1 MLARIRK
8 SAEHKDS
15 GFTLI
20 ELLVVMI
27 IIGILAAIAIPA
39 FLSQKNKAR
48 STSAKADVSSIGKEI
63 ASYFVDGSPTAAGGI
78 TSTDTTKPTE
88 WKLAFTAPA
97 GATAVTGTLSQGNEA
112 FGTITSSEDWCVTVY
127 NADVDKAA
135 VPTSSAPGES
145 AWKYTFAGGLAKGAC

>member
-8 SAEHKDS
+8 SAENKDS

-48 STSAKADVSSIGKEI
+48 STSAKSDVSSIGKEI
-63 ASYFVDGSPTAAGGI
+63 ASYFVDG
-78 TSTDTTKPTE
+78 E
-88 WKLAFTAPA
+88 APA
-97 GATAVTGTLSQGNEA
+97 APATIGVDATTGDWEVDTIASLTGKLSAGNVA
-112 FGTITSSEDWCVTVY
+112 AGTITSSESWCVSVVNDEVTTP
-127 NADVDKAA
+127 ADA
-135 VPTSSAPGES
+135 T
-145 AWKYTFAGGLAKGAC
+145 WKYSFSGGLAKGAC

>member
-8 SAEHKDS
+8 AAENKDS

-39 FLSQKNKAR
+39 FLSQKNKAK

-63 ASYFVDGSPTAAGGI
+63 ASFYVDAENS
-78 TSTDTTKPTE
+78 
-88 WKLAFTAPA
+88 
-97 GATAVTGTLSQGNEA
+97 AVAGTLAGSAGSFTTTGYTPAITGKLSAGNIA
-112 FGTITSSEDWCVTVY
+112 DGAMTDFDTWCVSVW
-127 NADVDKAA
+127 NADVDGTTKPATSGAGAA
-135 VPTSSAPGES
+135 AWSYSA
-145 AWKYTFAGGLAKGAC
+145 TDGLKKGVC

>member
-39 FLSQKNKAR
+39 FLSQKNKAKA
-48 STSAKADVSSIGKEI
+48 TSAKADVTTIGKEI
-63 ASYFVDGSPTAAGGI
+63 SAFYVDNPTVPTAGYTVTTPTAGQWSFNG
-78 TSTDTTKPTE
+78 TTPATTG
-88 WKLAFTAPA
+88 KLSAENTADGLVKA
-97 GATAVTGTLSQGNEA
+97 DGTWCVWVYNTTVDKTLTAAKAATAE
-112 FGTITSSEDWCVTVY
+112 SS
-127 NADVDKAA
+127 
-135 VPTSSAPGES
+135 
-145 AWKYTFAGGLAKGAC
+145 WKYDANGLSKGACA

>member
-63 ASYFVDGSPTAAGGI
+63 ASYFVDGLPTSAGGV
-78 TSTDTTKPTE
+78 TSVDTAKPTE
-88 WKLAFTAPA
+88 WTLAFTTPA
-97 GATAVTGTLSQGNEA
+97 STTLTGTLSQGNEA
-112 FGTITSSEDWCVTVY
+112 VGTITNSENWCVTVY
-127 NADVDKAA
+127 NADVDKT
-135 VPTSSAPGES
+135 VPTTTAPGES
-145 AWKYTFAGGLAKGAC
+145 AWKYSFAGGLAKGVC